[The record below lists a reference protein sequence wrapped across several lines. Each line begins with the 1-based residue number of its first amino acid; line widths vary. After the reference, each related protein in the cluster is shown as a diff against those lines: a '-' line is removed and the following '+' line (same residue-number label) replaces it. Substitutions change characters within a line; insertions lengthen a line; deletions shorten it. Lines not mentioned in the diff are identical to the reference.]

1 MSVRQ
6 TGSAEVTA
14 GLRDW
19 ARGLLPLE
27 AAVEV
32 LIRAHHG
39 RLLLGP
45 WVKPRDEFGD
55 GWWLDAACIAEESGC
70 LSGGERRLL
79 AIVASLADMECRVS
93 LNDVIPGLDQPTSR
107 LVIAAVAHSAR
118 LPDAWPA

>member
-1 MSVRQ
+1 MSAGQ
-6 TGSAEVTA
+6 TGSAEIAT

-39 RLLLGP
+39 RLLLGS

-55 GWWLDAACIAEESGC
+55 GWWLDAACIDDASGC

-79 AIVASLADMECRVS
+79 AIVASLADMECQVS
-93 LNDVIPGLDQPTSR
+93 LNDVIPGLDQPTTR
-107 LVIAAVAHSAR
+107 LVLAAVAHSAR
-118 LPDAWPA
+118 LPYPWPA